1 MSIPSLVNAYCI
13 FENER
18 KYVYDNVLEF
28 WAQNL
33 EDLETHYQKFREKK
47 SRGDLIQQCTNNNH
61 LLLWNIYIEEQT
73 VCQYYVY
80 VLYIRMSWRK
90 KMQRLLLSYNMYTL
104 YSIKWMGLKK
114 NMHYNEKIK
123 GDYNLKLYI
132 EFYSNILPFF
142 HLSLEVYKDAPPSL
156 EVCEDTLLS
165 LEFCENTPLSLE
177 LFDILVTPLF
187 LNHRDPNSKLSST
200 YISVHFH
207 KFVH

>member
-1 MSIPSLVNAYCI
+1 MSIRSLVNAYCI

-18 KYVYDNVLEF
+18 KYVSDNVLEF

-104 YSIKWMGLKK
+104 YSIKRMGLKK
-114 NMHYNEKIK
+114 NIHYNEKIK

-132 EFYSNILPFF
+132 AFFFKRNCQIKNKKIPILKIKQDIPWG
-142 HLSLEVYKDAPPSL
+142 SRIKKV
-156 EVCEDTLLS
+156 LL
-165 LEFCENTPLSLE
+165 LMAGPLRGGWGGW
-177 LFDILVTPLF
+177 TG
-187 LNHRDPNSKLSST
+187 H
-200 YISVHFH
+200 
-207 KFVH
+207 